1 MAESEEDD
9 CGQGAAPPA
18 SLTPLPLLTPF
29 SAAPLLHLVDSY
41 SHYHIFYLPENIFSN
56 RSLLLPFCKIIGF
69 GRKCL
74 LLKFWSWLPGLRPSG
89 CQAHRHSSILELSY
103 TLSRCPSTTFLFFEQ
118 LILQSDKSQTEWH
131 GRLSHA
137 AGASCPRSV
146 ISGIKGDT
154 KRLSWDEICR
164 AATPQRLPRRINKTA
179 GREKVQASGAQ
190 CSAV

>member
-29 SAAPLLHLVDSY
+29 SATPLLHPVDSY

-56 RSLLLPFCKIIGF
+56 RSLLLLPFCKIIGF
-69 GRKCL
+69 VRKCL

-89 CQAHRHSSILELSY
+89 CQAHRHPSILELSY

-118 LILQSDKSQTEWH
+118 LILQSDKSQTE
-131 GRLSHA
+131 
-137 AGASCPRSV
+137 
-146 ISGIKGDT
+146 
-154 KRLSWDEICR
+154 
-164 AATPQRLPRRINKTA
+164 
-179 GREKVQASGAQ
+179 
-190 CSAV
+190 